1 MSRISSEEIS
11 VGWHAMDLFNLSIV
25 CVLVLLVA
33 LKFKLRD

>member
-11 VGWHAMDLFNLSIV
+11 VGWHATDLFNVSIV